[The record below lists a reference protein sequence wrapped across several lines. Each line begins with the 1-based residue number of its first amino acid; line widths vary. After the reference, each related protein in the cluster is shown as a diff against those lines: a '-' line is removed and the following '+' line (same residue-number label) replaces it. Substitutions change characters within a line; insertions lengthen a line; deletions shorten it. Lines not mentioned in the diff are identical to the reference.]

1 MSLSAREQQ
10 ALDVIA
16 EEIAGSEPKLAS
28 KLATFTRLTAGEDMP
43 VRERI
48 LAAAARRPDA
58 RDLFRLSRRPGWGGP
73 ALLVWLVIAVA
84 LVTVALAIS
93 TGSQGACTRS
103 RPAAACAGPSPA
115 QLSRSAGHQTTAG
128 SLSGAAW

>member
-16 EEIAGSEPKLAS
+16 EQIAGSEPKLAS

-43 VRERI
+43 VRETI
-48 LAAAARRPDA
+48 LAAATRRPDA
-58 RDLFRLSRRPGWGGP
+58 SDLFRLSPRPGLRGP
-73 ALLVWLVIAVA
+73 ALLLWLVMAVALIAVA
-84 LVTVALAIS
+84 LVIS
-93 TGSQGACTRS
+93 SGSQGVCTKS
-103 RPAAACAGPSPA
+103 RLAACAAPA

-128 SLSGAAW
+128 SLPGGAW